1 MHLERQHLRAQR
13 LRTTISISDII
24 IDLTNVQSDY
34 FTVAVS
40 TCIPSVYMKTQS
52 FNFIL
57 EKVQVKLTELTKVQS
72 NSLRC
77 SPILMKRPKGVGK
90 TMCLLA
96 LLCVLAVG
104 NTIAVFIIGHNYGSA
119 DHMRYLEGL
128 ASRFD
133 IVIEPNTIFKDF
145 LKRFIQFARQKYQVL
160 LLMDFDNFSDV
171 RNLVEMVEVVKV
183 AVVAKVVTVLAVSS
197 GRGSNALHLGLTN
210 FLSL

>member
-1 MHLERQHLRAQR
+1 
-13 LRTTISISDII
+13 
-24 IDLTNVQSDY
+24 
-34 FTVAVS
+34 
-40 TCIPSVYMKTQS
+40 MKG
-52 FNFIL
+52 
-57 EKVQVKLTELTKVQS
+57 
-72 NSLRC
+72 
-77 SPILMKRPKGVGK
+77 PKGVGK

-96 LLCVLAVG
+96 LLCVLAVE

-119 DHMRYLEGL
+119 DQMRYLEGL

-197 GRGSNALHLGLTN
+197 GRGSNALHLEFPVTISDMRECYT
-210 FLSL
+210 FLPFNDHEVEHFIAGQPKQSC